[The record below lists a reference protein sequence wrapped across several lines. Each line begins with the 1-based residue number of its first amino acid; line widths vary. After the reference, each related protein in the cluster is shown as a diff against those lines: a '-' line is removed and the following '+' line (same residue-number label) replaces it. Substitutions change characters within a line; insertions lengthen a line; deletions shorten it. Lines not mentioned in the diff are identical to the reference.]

1 MNTKL
6 FKLCLRGLGRRR
18 KEIMRACAATLL
30 AMFFVTGVLIF
41 QENMYQWQMAA
52 NKERFGDWFVMELN
66 RENNDIT
73 YVSHP
78 YLSNSKHACSK
89 IGIYDDAWQDVNA
102 WLGYMTDEFISKG
115 HIKVEQGRMPQN
127 NDDIPELAMDY
138 NTLSQ
143 LGYSMELNQKIT
155 VNYYDGSN
163 KDENKCRKEYIL
175 VGIVRSYTNSWAGGS
190 NLPGALVTEEEAET
204 YNNIGQDIY
213 IYPLK
218 SNITT
223 RDYQPVYN
231 NIKDNSQTTLVYNN
245 SVYDYQLW
253 GPKVIYTYMYLLV
266 LIIGVTILTYQI
278 IAYDNTRAKY
288 NNLMRRLGATK
299 RQIKIIT
306 FAENMLIIVP
316 SSLLGI
322 LASGL
327 IGKLVCMLVEH
338 NMQIT
343 FYRMNIA
350 VFAKSLLSMV
360 AAVLVVEVVSA
371 VNRKHGERIAG
382 LIASNGIRSDRNSG
396 KAPKHLLNARNLSRV
411 MHKRIVKTNG
421 ILQNAAVRF
430 FALAVCI
437 VITACIWNV
446 STAYKAYQENDSLP
460 DLMGYKQETDDF
472 MYLFNYF
479 TVDRRSSSFSSVD
492 ATELINADMSKMS
505 AYYEQMYEQL
515 KEQKGPG
522 LLLTGKTDTINH
534 KVWELKTASY
544 SKNGNTNMLKGFSEE
559 LLQSIESVPG
569 VSSVNCS
576 IYETERT
583 WTWDGIS
590 YEKMGMDKI
599 AKKAPVKHSVYGDRY
614 LFATKY
620 AEPTEEFYN
629 KLSKYIA
636 AEYIDYDAYA
646 RGEQV
651 IVFLQD
657 NPYGEY
663 DDTLTVGKNI
673 NYMYYDVPI
682 FGGYNGNINKT
693 YPYFTA
699 FAKAYVEKMKQDN
712 PERSKEY
719 DGLYNDYT
727 QGAGTYYYYLGL
739 YGSRLWYELNFEACV
754 SPVCVAV
761 IRVTDE
767 VKEEFANEIVEYGYY
782 TAVAST
788 NLAQK
793 ACDRQN
799 DFMTRVL
806 EKELPEDAVCKLM
819 YNQISVN
826 YDISSAFSATGNIVS
841 SYCRNANVKFVT
853 HDEEKFIQRNRTIT
867 AVLQYGITLAAVF
880 LINVLVYVIIIN
892 SRFAIR
898 KQKYI
903 QLSRMG
909 MDKGTLCRIC
919 MMESVRESL
928 WCIFTLPVILLVSW
942 VIYKSSLKKLI

>member
-6 FKLCLRGLGRRR
+6 FKLCFRGLRRR
-18 KEIMRACAATLL
+18 KKEIIRACAATML

-52 NKERFGDWFVMELN
+52 NKERFGDWFVMELK
-66 RENNDIT
+66 RENEDTT
-73 YVSHP
+73 YASHP
-78 YLSNSKHACSK
+78 YLLESKRACSK
-89 IGIYDDAWQDVNA
+89 IGIYNDTWQNLTA

-115 HIKVEQGRMPQN
+115 HIKVEEGRMPK
-127 NDDIPELAMDY
+127 DSDGVPEIAMDY

-143 LGYSMELNQKIT
+143 LGYSPELNQKIT
-155 VNYYDGSN
+155 INYYDGGN
-163 KDENKCRKEYIL
+163 KDENKCQKEYIL
-175 VGIVRSYTNSWAGGS
+175 VGIIRSYTSGWVGGS
-190 NLPGALVTEEEAET
+190 NLPGALVTEKEAET
-204 YNNIGQDIY
+204 YNNIGQNIF
-213 IYPLK
+213 IYPLR

-223 RDYQPVYN
+223 TDYRLVYN
-231 NIKDNSQTTLVYNN
+231 NIRDNAKISLIYND

-253 GPKVIYTYMYLLV
+253 GPKIIYTYMYLLV

-278 IAYDNTRAKY
+278 IAYDNTRIKY
-288 NNLMRRLGATK
+288 NNLLRRLGADG
-299 RQIKIIT
+299 RNIKIIT
-306 FAENMLIIVP
+306 FAENMFIIVP
-316 SSLLGI
+316 SALLGI
-322 LASGL
+322 FAAAV

-338 NMQIT
+338 NMQIS
-343 FYRMNIA
+343 FYRINMD
-350 VFAKSLLSMV
+350 VFAKSLLSIA
-360 AAVLVVEVVSA
+360 AAVLVVEIVSA
-371 VNRKHGERIAG
+371 VNRKHGEKIAG
-382 LIASNGIRSDRNSG
+382 LIAANSL
-396 KAPKHLLNARNLSRV
+396 KLYKNFQKPPKHPINARNLKNV
-411 MHKRIVKTNG
+411 MHKRIVKANG

-430 FALAVCI
+430 LGLAVFI

-446 STAYKAYQENDSLP
+446 STAYNAYQENDSLP
-460 DLMGYKQETDDF
+460 DLVGYKQETDDF

-479 TVDRRSSSFSSVD
+479 TVDRALVSYMSSD
-492 ATELINADMSKMS
+492 ATGLINADLSKMRT
-505 AYYEQMYEQL
+505 YYEQLYEQQT
-515 KEQKGPG
+515 KQKGPG
-522 LLLTGKTDTINH
+522 VWVSGNSDRINH
-534 KVWELKTASY
+534 RILALKNESY
-544 SKNGNTNMLKGFSEE
+544 FKNGNTNMLKGFSEE

-583 WTWDGIS
+583 WTWDGMS
-590 YEKMGMDKI
+590 YAKMGMEKLV
-599 AKKAPVKHSVYGDRY
+599 KKEPVKNSVYGDRY

-629 KLSKYIA
+629 KLSKYMD
-636 AEYIDYDAYA
+636 AEYIDYDAFA

-663 DDTLTVGKNI
+663 DDTLTAGKKI

-682 FGGYNGNINKT
+682 FGGYNGNINT
-693 YPYFTA
+693 AYPYFTA
-699 FAKAYVEKMKQDN
+699 FAKAYIEKMKQEN
-712 PERSKEY
+712 PENSDEY
-719 DGLYNDYT
+719 DGLYKDYAE
-727 QGAGTYYYYLGL
+727 GSGTYYYYLGL
-739 YGSRLWYELNFEACV
+739 YGSSLWYELNFEACV

-767 VKEEFANEIVEYGYY
+767 IKEEFANEIIDYGYY

-793 ACDRQN
+793 ACDSQN
-799 DFMTRVL
+799 DFMERVL
-806 EKELPEDAVCKLM
+806 EDELPDEAVCKLM

-841 SYCRNANVKFVT
+841 SYCRNANVKFIT
-853 HDEEKFIQRNRTIT
+853 NDEEKFIQRNRTIT

-880 LINVLVYVIIIN
+880 LINVLVYVIIVN
-892 SRFAIR
+892 SRFDTR

-903 QLSRMG
+903 QLLKLG

-919 MMESVRESL
+919 MLESLRESL

-942 VIYKSSLKKLI
+942 VIYKSSLKKLT

>member
-1 MNTKL
+1 MNIKL
-6 FKLCLRGLGRRR
+6 FKLCFRGLGRRR
-18 KEIMRACAATLL
+18 KEIIRACVATML

-52 NKERFGDWFVMELN
+52 NKERFGDWFVMELK
-66 RENNDIT
+66 RENQDTT
-73 YVSHP
+73 YASHP
-78 YLSNSKHACSK
+78 YLLEPKRACSK
-89 IGIYDDAWQDVNA
+89 IGIYNDTWKNSTA

-115 HIKVEQGRMPQN
+115 HIKVEEGRMPKDS
-127 NDDIPELAMDY
+127 DDVPEIAMDY
-138 NTLSQ
+138 DTLSQ
-143 LGYSMELNQKIT
+143 LGYSAELNQKIT
-155 VNYYDGSN
+155 INYYDGSN
-163 KDENKCRKEYIL
+163 KDENKRQKEYIL
-175 VGIVRSYTNSWAGGS
+175 VGIVRSYTSGWVGGS
-190 NLPGALVTEEEAET
+190 NLPGALVTEKEAET
-204 YNNIGQDIY
+204 YNNIGQNIF
-213 IYPLK
+213 IYPIR
-218 SNITT
+218 SNIATT
-223 RDYQPVYN
+223 DYRLVYN
-231 NIKDNSQTTLVYNN
+231 NIQDNAKISLIYNN

-299 RQIKIIT
+299 HQIKIII

-316 SSLLGI
+316 SALLGI
-322 LASGL
+322 LASGV

-338 NMQIT
+338 NMQIS
-343 FYRMNIA
+343 FYRVNTD
-350 VFAKSLLSMV
+350 VFVKSLLSI
-360 AAVLVVEVVSA
+360 AAAALVVEIVSA
-371 VNRKHGERIAG
+371 VNRKHGEKIAG
-382 LIASNGIRSDRNSG
+382 LIAANSF
-396 KAPKHLLNARNLSRV
+396 KLYKHSQKPPKHPINAKNLKNV
-411 MHKRIVKTNG
+411 MHKRTIKANG

-430 FALAVCI
+430 LGLAVFI

-446 STAYKAYQENDSLP
+446 STAYNAYQENDSLP
-460 DLMGYKQETDDF
+460 DLVGYKQETDDF
-472 MYLFNYF
+472 IYLFNYF
-479 TVDRRSSSFSSVD
+479 TVDRHFSVFSSID
-492 ATELINADMSKMS
+492 TTELINADMSKMS
-505 AYYEQMYEQL
+505 SYYEQMYEQL
-515 KEQKGPG
+515 KEQETSG
-522 LLLTGKTDTINH
+522 LLLTGKADTINH

-544 SKNGNTNMLKGFSEE
+544 SKNGNTNILRGLSEE
-559 LLQSIESVPG
+559 LLKSIESVPG
-569 VSSVNCS
+569 VSSINCS

-590 YEKMGMDKI
+590 YAKMGMDKI
-599 AKKAPVKHSVYGDRY
+599 AKKAQVKHSVYGDRY

-620 AEPTEEFYN
+620 AKPTKEFYN
-629 KLSKYIA
+629 KLSKYMD

-663 DDTLTVGKNI
+663 DDTLTAGKKI
-673 NYMYYDVPI
+673 NYLYYDVPI
-682 FGGYNGNINKT
+682 FCGYNGNINKA
-693 YPYFTA
+693 YPYFNA
-699 FAKAYVEKMKQDN
+699 FAKAYIEKMKQEN
-712 PERSKEY
+712 PENSDEY
-719 DGLYNDYT
+719 DRLCENYS
-727 QGAGTYYYYLGL
+727 QGSGRYYYYLGL

-754 SPVCVAV
+754 SPVCAAV

-767 VKEEFANEIVEYGYY
+767 IKEEFANDIIEFGYY

-793 ACDRQN
+793 ACDSQN
-799 DFMTRVL
+799 DFMERVL
-806 EKELPEDAVCKLM
+806 EDEVPEKAVCKLM

-880 LINVLVYVIIIN
+880 LINVLVYVIIVN
-892 SRFAIR
+892 SRFDTR

-903 QLSRMG
+903 QLLRLG
-909 MDKGTLCRIC
+909 MDKGTLCHIC
-919 MMESVRESL
+919 ILETLRESL
-928 WCIFTLPVILLVSW
+928 WCIFTLPVILPISW